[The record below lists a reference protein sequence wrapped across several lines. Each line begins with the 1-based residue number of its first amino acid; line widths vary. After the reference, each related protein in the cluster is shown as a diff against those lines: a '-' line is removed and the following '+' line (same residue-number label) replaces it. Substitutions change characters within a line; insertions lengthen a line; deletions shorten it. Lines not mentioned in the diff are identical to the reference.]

1 MAFAYVTATGRG
13 VRWLAVG
20 LFAGLGVASK
30 LTDLFLGLGV
40 LLCLAVRRDLRGWLA
55 SVWTWAGAF
64 VAAVVFMP
72 VVVWNVDHGWVTFA
86 KQFGRLPPGS
96 FDPSKFPEFVAT
108 QFAVLNPLIAIFA
121 GLAVVVW
128 IRRKRDYP
136 VDGIGLLMWTVL
148 PLLAY
153 MTFHSFHDRIQGQW
167 LAPIFPALALVAAAA
182 AEAAPAERWGGSRA
196 LAFPVGVVLS
206 LIGLVL
212 AANPRDVLPPWLDPG
227 QANHGWSEVA
237 AEADRLRR
245 ASGAEWIAT
254 TRYNVDAIV
263 AYKLRGTGVPIVPVV
278 ERVRYAFAPP
288 PDPGLLAKP
297 ALFLLGASNANG
309 FPTCFATR
317 ERVGT
322 IERRSGGK
330 TVQTFGAYLAT
341 GAAPGIFTS
350 GC

>member
-1 MAFAYVTATGRG
+1 
-13 VRWLAVG
+13 
-20 LFAGLGVASK
+20 
-30 LTDLFLGLGV
+30 
-40 LLCLAVRRDLRGWLA
+40 
-55 SVWTWAGAF
+55 
-64 VAAVVFMP
+64 MP
-72 VVVWNVDHGWVTFA
+72 ILVWNVDHDWVTFT
-86 KQFGRLPPGS
+86 KQFGRLPPGG

-182 AEAAPAERWGGSRA
+182 AEAAPAERWGGLRA

-212 AANPRDVLPPWLDPG
+212 AANPRDILPRWLDPG
-227 QANHGWSEVA
+227 QANRGWAEVA
-237 AEADRLRR
+237 TEADRLRR

-254 TRYNVDAIV
+254 TRYNLDAIV
-263 AYKLRGTGVPIVPVV
+263 AYNLRAKGVPVV
-278 ERVRYAFAPP
+278 PVVDRVRYAFAPP
-288 PDPGLLAKP
+288 PDPGLLDRP
-297 ALFLLGASNANG
+297 ALIVSSSSDAEQFKR
-309 FPTCFATR
+309 CFA
-317 ERVGT
+317 EVSPVGT
-322 IERRSGGK
+322 VTRSIAGSPVEK
-330 TVQTFGAYLAT
+330 FRAYLAR
-341 GAAPGIFTS
+341 GAVPGLFEH